1 MKTFF
6 ARIVRSR
13 WLTTL
18 LGVLLLGL
26 VVWFFGPL
34 LAVGITRPLE
44 TEFARGGVIGAC
56 LLAWLVWNLTHVWH
70 ARKRDKA
77 LVDGVAAEQVDP
89 SEAASAEE
97 VALLGGR
104 LREALHALKR
114 AKLGGRSGRYLYQL
128 PWYLFIG
135 PPGAGKTTALTNCGL
150 RFPLADTFGPG
161 AMRGVGGTRN
171 CDWWFTDQAVMIDTA
186 GRYTTQDSDAR
197 VDGAGW
203 LGFLRLLKQHRRRQP
218 LNGVV
223 VAIGLADLAALDED
237 ARHAHARTI
246 RRRVRELHD
255 QLGVRVPIYAVFTK
269 TDLIAGFVEFFDN
282 LGKEEREQVWGMTFP
297 LDEAADEAGAVAQ
310 FGPEFDRLLMRLNDR
325 MLERVHQ
332 EPDVERRR
340 LIYGFPQQM
349 ASLREV
355 AREFLDEIFRPS
367 RLEARP
373 LLRGVYFT
381 SGTQDGTPID
391 RLLGVMAGRFGLSR
405 QAVTAFSDAGRS
417 YFLTRLVRE
426 VMFGEAA
433 LVGLDRKVERRQRWT
448 WIGAYATAAAVLLSL
463 TGVWTASY
471 FGNRL
476 MIAEAHETVQHYQG
490 QYAELTRRGAQDT
503 DLTAILPALE
513 TLRTA
518 RGGYADRTEATPVAL
533 TFGLYQGAK
542 LGAASIDAYDRALNG
557 LLLPRLL
564 ARLEEQMRTH
574 LQQPDFLYQALK
586 VYLILGRQ
594 GPLDA
599 ALVEQWMAADFAASF
614 PGDEAAEA
622 REALA
627 RHVHAMLEY
636 KLEPVALDGPLVAQ
650 VRGILTR
657 QPLAEYTYNRLV
669 RSSVVQSLP
678 EWTVLD
684 NAGPAG
690 ARVFELR
697 DGKALN
703 TGVPGIFTW
712 NGYHTVLL
720 PLLPQVTKDASE
732 DGWVLGRP
740 PVKLSESISQLNQ
753 LRRDILGLYLDDYAR
768 RWDALLA
775 NVALKSFGEIAQGLD
790 ELYLLSAPESPL
802 RDLLQ
807 AVDTETQLSR
817 PAATEKATSE
827 VEAKAAKVG
836 KSVGGFAGYLAR
848 SGLTFQQNEAVSIIA
863 QSFGTAP
870 GGKPVDPAQRVDQHF
885 QALHDFVAGAEGKPA
900 QLEAA
905 IGKIAQVY
913 QGLSQ
918 AANAPNQGAALLGM
932 VAGQGNA
939 NAGGGG
945 GGGGGGAV
953 GAAAQLQELSQSLPK
968 PVAAMLQTV
977 SQSSAAVTANGAST
991 ELSDAWRSKVLP
1003 LCRAAFDRYP
1013 FVAKSTQDVPLD
1025 DFVRLLGPSGLTDQ
1039 FFDQY
1044 LKPFVDTSQTPWQ
1057 WQSADHTRLNL
1068 SPATLVTF
1076 QRAAD
1081 IRDALFAAGG
1091 SQIGTKFQLV
1101 PETLDPGLASVS
1113 LEVGGR
1119 RVSYAH
1125 GPTEATSLQWPAA
1138 DGNTLVR
1145 LTMTPADGKPATI
1158 VENNG
1163 PWSLLHV
1170 LDNAHVTPSD
1180 QPDKFRVTF
1189 TAPAGTA
1196 SFALNA
1202 SSVRN
1207 PFTLAALR
1215 TFRCPSNL

>member
-1 MKTFF
+1 MKTFY
-6 ARIVRSR
+6 ARAVRSR

-44 TEFARGGVIGAC
+44 TEFARGGVILAC
-56 LLAWLVWNLTHVWH
+56 LLAWVAWNLMQMWH
-70 ARKRDKA
+70 GRKRDKA
-77 LVDGVAAEQVDP
+77 LVDGVAATEQADP

-114 AKLGGRSGRYLYQL
+114 AKLGTRSGRYLYQL

-171 CDWWFTDQAVMIDTA
+171 CDWWFTDQAVLIDTA

-223 VAIGLADLAALDED
+223 VAISLSDLAALNEDE
-237 ARHAHARTI
+237 RLAHARSI

-297 LDEAADEAGAVAQ
+297 LDEATDERGAVAQ
-310 FGPEFDRLLMRLNDR
+310 FGPEFDRLLARLSDR

-332 EPDVERRR
+332 EPDIERRR
-340 LIYGFPQQM
+340 LIYGFPQQV
-349 ASLREV
+349 ASLRDV

-391 RLLGVMAGRFGLSR
+391 RLLGAMAGRFGLSR
-405 QAVTAFSDAGRS
+405 QAVTAFSDTGRS

-426 VMFGEAA
+426 VMFVEAA
-433 LVGLDRKVERRQRWT
+433 LVGLDRRLERRHRWT
-448 WIGAYATAAAVLLSL
+448 YIGAYAAAATMLLSL
-463 TGVWTASY
+463 TGLWSAS
-471 FGNRL
+471 FLGNRL
-476 MIAEAHETVQHYQG
+476 MIAEAHETALRYQG
-490 QYAELTRRGAQDT
+490 QYADLVRRGPQDA
-503 DLTAILPALE
+503 DLTAILPTLE

-518 RGGYADRTEATPVAL
+518 RGGYADRAAATPVAL

-542 LGAASIDAYDRALNG
+542 LGAAATGAYDRALNG

-564 ARLEEQMRTH
+564 ARLEGQMRTH
-574 LQQPDFLYQALK
+574 LQQPDFLYEALK
-586 VYLILGRQ
+586 VYLTLGRQ

-599 ALVEQWMAADFAASF
+599 ALVEQWVAADFAASF
-614 PGDEAAEA
+614 PGDEGAAT

-627 RHVHAMLEY
+627 QHVHAMLAY
-636 KLEPVALDGPLVAQ
+636 PLAQVALDGPLVAQ

-678 EWTVLD
+678 EWTVSD

-697 DGKALN
+697 DGKPLN

-732 DGWVLGRP
+732 DAWVLGRP
-740 PVKLSESISQLNQ
+740 PVKLSESIGQLSQ

-768 RWDALLA
+768 RWDTLLA
-775 NVALKSFGEIAQGLD
+775 NVALKSFGDISQGLD

-807 AVDTETQLSR
+807 AVDAETQLSR

-863 QSFGTAP
+863 QSFGTTP

-885 QALHDFVAGAEGKPA
+885 QALHDFVAGAEGKPV

-932 VAGQGNA
+932 VAGQSN
-939 NAGGGG
+939 
-945 GGGGGGAV
+945 GGGAA

-1013 FVAKSTQDVPLD
+1013 FVANSRQDVPLD
-1025 DFVRLLGPSGLTDQ
+1025 DFTRLLGPNGLTDQ

-1044 LKPFVDTSQTPWQ
+1044 LKPFVDTSEMPWQ

-1076 QRAAD
+1076 QHAAD

-1091 SQIGTKFQLV
+1091 QVGTKFQLV

-1113 LEVGGR
+1113 LEIGGR

-1125 GPTEATSLQWPAA
+1125 GPTEAASLQWPAA

-1145 LTMTPADGKPATI
+1145 LTMTPADGKSATI

-1170 LDNAHVTPSD
+1170 LDSAHVTPSD

-1189 TAPAGTA
+1189 TSPAGTA
-1196 SFALNA
+1196 TFALNA

-1207 PFTLAALR
+1207 PFTLAALHS
-1215 TFRCPSNL
+1215 FRCPSNL

>member
-171 CDWWFTDQAVMIDTA
+171 CDWWFTDQAVLIDTA

-223 VAIGLADLAALDED
+223 VAIGLSDLAALDED

-476 MIAEAHETVQHYQG
+476 MIAEAHETAQHYQG

-807 AVDTETQLSR
+807 AVDT
-817 PAATEKATSE
+817 A
-827 VEAKAAKVG
+827 
-836 KSVGGFAGYLAR
+836 
-848 SGLTFQQNEAVSIIA
+848 
-863 QSFGTAP
+863 
-870 GGKPVDPAQRVDQHF
+870 DPAQPAGGDREGDQRGGGEGRQGGQERGRVRRLPRALRPDLPAERGGVDHRPVVRHRAGR
-885 QALHDFVAGAEGKPA
+885 QAGRSGAARGPALPGAARLRRGRRGQAGAARGGDRQDRA
-900 QLEAA
+900 
-905 IGKIAQVY
+905 
-913 QGLSQ
+913 GLSR
-918 AANAPNQGAALLGM
+918 AEP
-932 VAGQGNA
+932 
-939 NAGGGG
+939 GG
-945 GGGGGGAV
+945 
-953 GAAAQLQELSQSLPK
+953 E
-968 PVAAMLQTV
+968 
-977 SQSSAAVTANGAST
+977 
-991 ELSDAWRSKVLP
+991 
-1003 LCRAAFDRYP
+1003 RA
-1013 FVAKSTQDVPLD
+1013 
-1025 DFVRLLGPSGLTDQ
+1025 
-1039 FFDQY
+1039 
-1044 LKPFVDTSQTPWQ
+1044 
-1057 WQSADHTRLNL
+1057 
-1068 SPATLVTF
+1068 
-1076 QRAAD
+1076 
-1081 IRDALFAAGG
+1081 
-1091 SQIGTKFQLV
+1091 
-1101 PETLDPGLASVS
+1101 
-1113 LEVGGR
+1113 
-1119 RVSYAH
+1119 
-1125 GPTEATSLQWPAA
+1125 
-1138 DGNTLVR
+1138 
-1145 LTMTPADGKPATI
+1145 
-1158 VENNG
+1158 
-1163 PWSLLHV
+1163 
-1170 LDNAHVTPSD
+1170 
-1180 QPDKFRVTF
+1180 
-1189 TAPAGTA
+1189 
-1196 SFALNA
+1196 
-1202 SSVRN
+1202 
-1207 PFTLAALR
+1207 
-1215 TFRCPSNL
+1215 

>member
-1 MKTFF
+1 M
-6 ARIVRSR
+6 
-13 WLTTL
+13 
-18 LGVLLLGL
+18 LLLGL

-34 LAVGITRPLE
+34 LAVGISRPLE
-44 TEFARGGVIGAC
+44 TELARGGVIGAC
-56 LLAWLVWNLTHVWH
+56 LLAWLAWNLMHVWH

-77 LVDGVAAEQVDP
+77 LMDGVAAEQVDP
-89 SEAASAEE
+89 SEAASADE

-223 VAIGLADLAALDED
+223 VAIGLSDLAALDDD

-297 LDEAADEAGAVAQ
+297 LDEASPGAADEAGAVAQ

-405 QAVTAFSDAGRS
+405 QAVTAFSAAGRS

-433 LVGLDRKVERRQRWT
+433 LVGLDRKVECRHRWT

-463 TGVWTASY
+463 TGVWAASY

-476 MIAEAHETVQHYQG
+476 IIAEAHETALRYQG
-490 QYAELTRRGAQDT
+490 QYAELVKRGPQDT

-518 RGGYADRTEATPVAL
+518 RGGYADRAEATPVAL

-599 ALVEQWMAADFAASF
+599 ALVEQWMVADFAASF
-614 PGDEAAEA
+614 PGDDGADT

-627 RHVHAMLEY
+627 RHVHAMLDY
-636 KLEPVALDGPLVAQ
+636 KLEQVALDGPLVAQ

-703 TGVPGIFTW
+703 TGAPGIFTW

-740 PVKLSESISQLNQ
+740 PVKLSETISQLNQ

-775 NVALKSFGEIAQGLD
+775 NVALKSFGDISHGLD
-790 ELYLLSAPESPL
+790 ELYLLSAPDS
-802 RDLLQ
+802 
-807 AVDTETQLSR
+807 
-817 PAATEKATSE
+817 
-827 VEAKAAKVG
+827 
-836 KSVGGFAGYLAR
+836 
-848 SGLTFQQNEAVSIIA
+848 
-863 QSFGTAP
+863 
-870 GGKPVDPAQRVDQHF
+870 
-885 QALHDFVAGAEGKPA
+885 
-900 QLEAA
+900 
-905 IGKIAQVY
+905 
-913 QGLSQ
+913 
-918 AANAPNQGAALLGM
+918 
-932 VAGQGNA
+932 
-939 NAGGGG
+939 
-945 GGGGGGAV
+945 
-953 GAAAQLQELSQSLPK
+953 
-968 PVAAMLQTV
+968 
-977 SQSSAAVTANGAST
+977 
-991 ELSDAWRSKVLP
+991 
-1003 LCRAAFDRYP
+1003 
-1013 FVAKSTQDVPLD
+1013 
-1025 DFVRLLGPSGLTDQ
+1025 
-1039 FFDQY
+1039 
-1044 LKPFVDTSQTPWQ
+1044 
-1057 WQSADHTRLNL
+1057 
-1068 SPATLVTF
+1068 
-1076 QRAAD
+1076 
-1081 IRDALFAAGG
+1081 
-1091 SQIGTKFQLV
+1091 
-1101 PETLDPGLASVS
+1101 
-1113 LEVGGR
+1113 
-1119 RVSYAH
+1119 
-1125 GPTEATSLQWPAA
+1125 
-1138 DGNTLVR
+1138 
-1145 LTMTPADGKPATI
+1145 
-1158 VENNG
+1158 
-1163 PWSLLHV
+1163 
-1170 LDNAHVTPSD
+1170 
-1180 QPDKFRVTF
+1180 
-1189 TAPAGTA
+1189 
-1196 SFALNA
+1196 
-1202 SSVRN
+1202 
-1207 PFTLAALR
+1207 
-1215 TFRCPSNL
+1215 